1 MTRYDYREALRNDRV
16 ILLIIAAMFVAG
28 AWAYPQL
35 PARVPSHWNIRGQ
48 VDGYSGP
55 QWGAFGLPAMSLAMY
70 FGMVFMPLIDPRR
83 ENYPRFGGAYKFI
96 RWLLIWFFA
105 LLHGII
111 LAAGLGYAP
120 KTGALVQAS
129 MALMFILL
137 GNVMGQVKQNWFVG
151 IRTPWTLADDDV
163 WRKTHRVSA
172 WVWTAAGALGLVT
185 VFLPAPLNFTLFM
198 VLILGASLFSIVY
211 SYVLYRSRHPE

>member
-1 MTRYDYREALRNDRV
+1 MSRYDYRSALRTDRV
-16 ILLIIAAMFVAG
+16 LLIIIVAMFAAG

-35 PARVPSHWNIRGQ
+35 PARVPSHWNIRGEI
-48 VDGYSGP
+48 DGYSGP
-55 QWGAFGLPAMSLAMY
+55 LWGAFGLPGMSLAIY
-70 FGMVFMPLIDPRR
+70 LGMVFMPLVDPRR
-83 ENYPRFGGAYKFI
+83 ENYARFGGAYRFI
-96 RWLLIWFFA
+96 RWLIIGFFA

-120 KTGALVQAS
+120 NTGALVQAS
-129 MALMFILL
+129 VALMFILL

-151 IRTPWTLADDDV
+151 IKTPWTLADDEV

-172 WVWTAAGALGLVT
+172 WVWTAAGTLGLVT

-198 VLILGASLFSIVY
+198 GLILGAAFFSIVY
-211 SYVLYRSRHPE
+211 SYVLYRSRHP